1 MRSDR
6 IDDPLVFGL
15 STGAVRRLHLKRND
29 RVLREDSNSGNDFRQ
44 RLSQSCIPS
53 SGAGRESA
61 PASTGRIGSTVN
73 AIAETCRELIS
84 SLWSAMPSSSESANR
99 RFNGWAWPSFQHFS
113 MRLFFSYQDT
123 LKIRRLTSTQQ
134 QKLTAIRFAVHD
146 LDSVCGMETH
156 SSSIFRMTRNH
167 RVRRLP

>member
-1 MRSDR
+1 MPGHD
-6 IDDPLVFGL
+6 GL
-15 STGAVRRLHLKRND
+15 PVKPNGQM
-29 RVLREDSNSGNDFRQ
+29 LREVLNSGNDFR
-44 RLSQSCIPS
+44 RRISQLRITL

-73 AIAETCRELIS
+73 AITETCRKMIS
-84 SLWSAMPSSSESANR
+84 SLCSAMPSSSEPANR